1 MMSDG
6 LECVTCV
13 HTQVYT
19 RVLQVVVY
27 MCYIRT
33 CTQFT
38 NSKQG
43 GDEEL
48 ERESDIHRQKT
59 TMVHIHVCMCTRCM
73 CTEYGS
79 TICFFILKVLDS

>member
-1 MMSDG
+1 M
-6 LECVTCV
+6 
-13 HTQVYT
+13 Y
-19 RVLQVVVY
+19 
-27 MCYIRT
+27 T

-73 CTEYGS
+73 CTEEEGS
-79 TICFFILKVLDS
+79 FLLEYTWCV

>member
-13 HTQVYT
+13 YTGVYT
-19 RVLQVVVY
+19 CTSSTCATY
-27 MCYIRT
+27 T

-43 GDEEL
+43 GDEVL
-48 ERESDIHRQKT
+48 ERESDIHSRQKT
-59 TMVHIHVCMCTRCM
+59 TMVHTYMYVCVPDVCVPKKK
-73 CTEYGS
+73 EVS
-79 TICFFILKVLDS
+79 F

>member
-19 RVLQVVVY
+19 RVLVVHVLH
-27 MCYIRT
+27 T
-33 CTQFT
+33 HSCTQFT

-59 TMVHIHVCMCTRCM
+59 T
-73 CTEYGS
+73 S
-79 TICFFILKVLDS
+79 W

>member
-13 HTQVYT
+13 HTQVYYT
-19 RVLQVVVY
+19 
-27 MCYIRT
+27 CT

-48 ERESDIHRQKT
+48 ERESDIHTYRQKT
-59 TMVHIHVCMCTRCM
+59 THMYVHICVSDACVPKKK
-73 CTEYGS
+73 EVS
-79 TICFFILKVLDS
+79 F

>member
-13 HTQVYT
+13 YTGVYT
-19 RVLQVVVY
+19 CTSSTCATY
-27 MCYIRT
+27 T

-48 ERESDIHRQKT
+48 ERESDIHVHIYHGRQKT
-59 TMVHIHVCMCTRCM
+59 THMYVHICVSDACVPKKK
-73 CTEYGS
+73 EVS
-79 TICFFILKVLDS
+79 F